1 MPDYQHTEQGRRL
14 KKFREELGL
23 SPKEM
28 AESMG
33 LAYSSYKD
41 IESGRNNISATA
53 LRKLL
58 NLYGLD
64 TNWLVN
70 GEGPM
75 RIIGAVSPEAGEG
88 AGEGPAYAL
97 LPIIEASGEALVK
110 VRAIEKVFVRLMARA
125 LNEEEE
131 WVLNE
136 LRKELEVQKNGLKK

>member
-1 MPDYQHTEQGRRL
+1 MADYQHTEQGKRL
-14 KKFREELGL
+14 RKFREELGL

-28 AESMG
+28 GESLG
-33 LAYSSYKD
+33 LAYTSYKD
-41 IESGRNNISATA
+41 IESGRSNISATA

-64 TNWLVN
+64 ANWLVN

-75 RIIGAVSPEAGEG
+75 RISDPVPPPKEESPV
-88 AGEGPAYAL
+88 YAL

-125 LNEEEE
+125 LSEEEE

-136 LRKELEVQKNGLKK
+136 LKKELEAQKALMTVEIRK